1 MADIMA
7 DIMEIRRSALS
18 GTEVQ
23 PGGIIQ
29 AGTMYLDIC
38 IIIKLRAHAE
48 LAACSNTNIS
58 MHHD

>member
-1 MADIMA
+1 
-7 DIMEIRRSALS
+7 MEIRRSALS

-29 AGTMYLDIC
+29 AGTRYLDIC

>member
-1 MADIMA
+1 
-7 DIMEIRRSALS
+7 MEIRRSALS

-29 AGTMYLDIC
+29 AGIRYLDIC
-38 IIIKLRAHAE
+38 IIIKLRVRALAK
-48 LAACSNTNIS
+48 LAACSNII